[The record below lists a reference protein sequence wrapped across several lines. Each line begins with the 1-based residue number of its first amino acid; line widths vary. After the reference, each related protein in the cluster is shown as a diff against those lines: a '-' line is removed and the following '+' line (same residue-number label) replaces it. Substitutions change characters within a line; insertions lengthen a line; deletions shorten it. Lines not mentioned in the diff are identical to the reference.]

1 LARRYRQVRSGHEV
15 IWSRNSAQSPI
26 LLAYPRETVVAEK
39 FEALVKL
46 GIAER

>member
-1 LARRYRQVRSGHEV
+1 LGNPA
-15 IWSRNSAQSPI
+15 PI